1 MFSIGIYITANI
13 VQYLYVYATRGDN
26 PATPE
31 ALFVADFRE
40 FCLCY
45 LQYEIEHFLFCRK
58 FVKCFFQL
66 INDDKKKK
74 NCI

>member
-1 MFSIGIYITANI
+1 MFSRH
-13 VQYLYVYATRGDN
+13 LYNSEHGAIFIYATRGDN

-45 LQYEIEHFLFCRK
+45 LQYEIEHFVSCRK
-58 FVKCFFQL
+58 FLNVFSANK
-66 INDDKKKK
+66 
-74 NCI
+74 